1 MSDFNVN
8 LSKNVEQLN
17 KFLKEIGDGKKDLT
31 AEDVQSVFS
40 ELQEGEENVNFFDFA
55 VGLTE
60 NFTDENV
67 NSYGKD
73 YVDALAE
80 ISALDGEAY
89 SFSQKDIDLLL
100 QALNDTPAPTDPT
113 DDTGVT
119 NPTDTPAPTNPT
131 DDTGVTNPTDTPA
144 PTNPTDD
151 TGVTNPTDT
160 PAPTDPTDDTGVTNP
175 TDTPAPTDPTDDTGV
190 TNPTDTPAPTDPTD
204 DTGVTNPTDTP
215 APTDSTE
222 KPDVGGEEPDP
233 DLEVTLSESEI
244 EAYADQLFEAM
255 DGWGTDEHGVNTVL
269 YNNSLT
275 SADLVSIMDAYEA
288 KYGETL
294 KDAIKDDYSWMSGEK
309 DLLGI
314 LEDAEKAVEEGKK
327 KEEDDK
333 AVGSEPVELPT
344 TLTDREVGLM
354 ADKLYNAM
362 KNLGTDEDAVN
373 SILNDGSLT
382 PADIVNIKNAYE
394 EKYDKTLESDIK
406 GDFSGKAEDDLLKV
420 LSNADKEVEK
430 AVLEQSKQDVSLSDR
445 EIDLMVD
452 KLHTAMKGWGTDEQ
466 AVNEVLNDESLTAAD
481 ILTIMN
487 AYEEKYGESLESDI
501 KGDFSGDAEDG
512 LLEVLTNAEKE
523 VMENVKTD
531 PVDGGV
537 TGEVH
542 SYTNTLNEREVDLI
556 VDKLYSAMKD
566 LGTDEEAINEVLN
579 DESLTAADIVTI
591 MNAYEAKY
599 GKTLESDIKGDFSS
613 EAQDSLLGVLD
624 KAKTEMR
631 KNIIEHGESTLSDRE
646 VELMADNLR
655 LAMKGAGTE
664 EEAVSNI
671 LNDPSLTA
679 ADILKIMDK
688 FEEKYGESLEDDIK
702 GDFSGEAQKSL
713 LGVLK
718 KAETDFSCIP
728 QDAETQTPADDGAEN
743 PATLDANGDGKV
755 SEHEMINYIAEKAG
769 DYSLDINNDKDISF
783 DEAYKDQSFQ
793 AVMHD
798 LTEAEAKE
806 YEDAGFKVHY
816 NDDGSASVN
825 SQTKVEFEYDHVDLT
840 ADLDSNQDGVITEE
854 DFIVEE

>member
-144 PTNPTDD
+144 PT
-151 TGVTNPTDT
+151 
-160 PAPTDPTDDTGVTNP
+160 DPTN
-175 TDTPAPTDPTDDTGV
+175 
-190 TNPTDTPAPTDPTD
+190 

-222 KPDVGGEEPDP
+222 KPGVGGEEPDP

-288 KYGETL
+288 KYGESL

-344 TLTDREVGLM
+344 TLNDREVGLM

-362 KNLGTDEDAVN
+362 KNWGTDEDAVN

-394 EKYDKTLESDIK
+394 EKYGKTLEKEIK
-406 GDFSGKAEDDLLKV
+406 EDFSGKAEDDLLKV

-430 AVLEQSKQDVSLSDR
+430 AVLEQSKQNVSLSDR

-452 KLHTAMKGWGTDEQ
+452 KLYTAMKGWGTDEQ

-481 ILTIMN
+481 IVTIMN
-487 AYEEKYGESLESDI
+487 AYEAKYGKTLEKEI
-501 KGDFSGDAEDG
+501 REDFSGDAQDG
-512 LLEVLTNAEKE
+512 LLKVLSDAEKE

-531 PVDGGV
+531 PVEGGV
-537 TGEVH
+537 SGEIH

-556 VDKLYSAMKD
+556 VDKLYSSMKD

-599 GKTLESDIKGDFSS
+599 GKTLEKEIREDFSGD
-613 EAQDSLLGVLD
+613 AQDSLLGVLD
-624 KAKTEMR
+624 KAKAEMR

-671 LNDPSLTA
+671 LNDPSLTS
-679 ADILKIMDK
+679 ADILKIVDK

-702 GDFSGEAQKSL
+702 GDFTGDEQKSL

-728 QDAETQTPADDGAEN
+728 QDAETQTPADDGAET
-743 PATLDANGDGKV
+743 PATLDANGDGKFT
-755 SEHEMINYIAEKAG
+755 EHELTNYIAAEMN
-769 DYSLDINNDKDISF
+769 DYSLDTNNDKDITF
-783 DEAYKDQSFQ
+783 DEVSANMAYPTVMKDIT
-793 AVMHD
+793 AD
-798 LTEAEAKE
+798 EAKE
-806 YEDAGFKVHY
+806 YEAAGLKVYYDDNGNATVDAK
-816 NDDGSASVN
+816 
-825 SQTKVEFEYDHVDLT
+825 TKIEFEYDNKDLT
-840 ADLDSNQDGVITEE
+840 AELDLNQDGVITEE
-854 DFIVEE
+854 DFNIQE